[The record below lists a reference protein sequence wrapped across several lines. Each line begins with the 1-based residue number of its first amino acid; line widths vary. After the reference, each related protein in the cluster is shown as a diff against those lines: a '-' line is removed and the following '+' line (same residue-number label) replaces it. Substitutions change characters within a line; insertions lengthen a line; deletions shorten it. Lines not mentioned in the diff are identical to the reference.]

1 MMLRYGKEYNKTIE
15 GLKTEFTNEIN
26 EYIGTKLTRK
36 DIVVKPNTKKDAL
49 SDYDIHLSIVNTNN
63 VIPSLNI
70 ISLINKFEITNK
82 QEKRV
87 VKILKHYVTNND
99 IKFWI
104 DNITAC
110 LICSNGWYFF
120 EKYSHINN
128 LIYNI
133 VEKITNEIELNTLY
147 IFSRFQSKVKQL

>member
-15 GLKTEFTNEIN
+15 GLKTEFTNKIN

-49 SDYDIHLSIVNTNN
+49 CDYDIHLSIVNTNN